1 MNENYALAVVAVNI
15 TTRLEIV
22 AVAVCAMVLFFDEE
36 SATFTRR
43 ALPYLIDEFTYL
55 EPLTYLVLLS
65 LCHSSYQLE
74 EKHHHR
80 MPLAGLWSDACGR
93 AFTPPVPRPSGDGY
107 RSALPLATEGTQ
119 ECRGIYCPLA
129 SCAP

>member
-1 MNENYALAVVAVNI
+1 MNENHTLAIVAINI

-22 AVAVCAMVLFFDEE
+22 TVSVRAMVLFFDEE

-74 EKHHHR
+74 EEHPHR
-80 MPLAGLWSDACGR
+80 MPPRGSYLWSDAWLL
-93 AFTPPVPRPSGDGY
+93 
-107 RSALPLATEGTQ
+107 ALFCVFFYLVKQ
-119 ECRGIYCPLA
+119 FHLLC
-129 SCAP
+129 SC